1 MHFSIYPDKCKCC
14 LNILPKCYPVVQPTE
29 FWFCFQ
35 LIFRIKDD
43 WEARRIQ
50 VCRSGGAIQF
60 QLWWQRPWDELSP
73 LFPFP
78 FLTVTE
84 CSEMKTLVAPWSS
97 GSRTG
102 SSLSLFNLTITFEQ
116 HQKMWE
122 GNQCLGK
129 LTKNLNAK
137 QVGWGWG
144 GLGLN
149 NVVSWNPKIRGIP
162 QQQLFHAYYR
172 G

>member
-1 MHFSIYPDKCKCC
+1 MHFPIYPDYCKCC
-14 LNILPKCYPVVQPTE
+14 LNILPKCYPNVQPDFFNFFKSH

-35 LIFRIKDD
+35 LISRIKDD

-84 CSEMKTLVAPWSS
+84 CSEMKTLVAPSSS

-102 SSLSLFNLTITFEQ
+102 SSLSLFNLTFKFEQ
-116 HQKMWE
+116 QQKMWE
-122 GNQCLGK
+122 GNQMQPMPGK
-129 LTKNLNAK
+129 INQELE
-137 QVGWGWG
+137 
-144 GLGLN
+144 
-149 NVVSWNPKIRGIP
+149 R
-162 QQQLFHAYYR
+162 
-172 G
+172 